1 MAGRVSAARST
12 PPGDAVDPT
21 AFRALI
27 SRWGS
32 GVSVVTAREEGH
44 DGGLTV
50 NALLS
55 VSLQPPTLLV
65 SLTHDA
71 DSTPVILR
79 TRRFVVNLLSATQR
93 SLSERFA
100 LAIPGPEKFS
110 GVPVHRRADGPA
122 RLDGAL
128 ASFECEVAETFAVA
142 DHQLILG
149 RVVDLETGPD
159 GLPLLFYRSRYGEPS
174 GPDSLTLPPG
184 RR

>member
-1 MAGRVSAARST
+1 VSAPT
-12 PPGDAVDPT
+12 PKPSGDAVDPA

-32 GVSVVTAREEGH
+32 GVSVVTAREEDR

-79 TRRFVVNLLSATQR
+79 TRRFAVNLLAAAQR
-93 SLSERFA
+93 PLSERFA
-100 LAIPGPEKFS
+100 LAIPGHEKFS
-110 GVPVHRRADGPA
+110 GVPVHRRENGPA

-128 ASFECEVAETFAVA
+128 AWFECEVAETFAVA
-142 DHQLILG
+142 DHQLIVG
-149 RVVDLETGPD
+149 RVVDVETGAD
-159 GLPLLFYRSRYGEPS
+159 GLPLLFYRSRYGEAS
-174 GPDSLTLPPG
+174 GPDSVALPPG